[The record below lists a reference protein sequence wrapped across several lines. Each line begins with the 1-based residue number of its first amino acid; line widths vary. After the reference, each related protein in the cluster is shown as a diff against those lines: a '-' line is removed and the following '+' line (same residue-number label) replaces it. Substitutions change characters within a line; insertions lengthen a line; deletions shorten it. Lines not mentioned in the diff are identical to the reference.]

1 MAKGCFLLFILGWET
16 FVWRSYAEQKSNDLF
31 HEAIALRRVAELIQG
46 SNLVIHESLSF
57 FGKKWICH
65 DLSIWIRTYLEA
77 TTKQWYLYDHG
88 NRGYHYRKIYWDLGL
103 QEKTVI
109 KGCIGQWTYQSLVS
123 TCSFDA
129 EIKKSDHHI
138 ISPNDMFQDFV
149 ITIGF
154 CQTKH
159 ILRHINKPDRHIISP
174 NLMIPFS
181 IFSYLPS
188 IFYVTFAQNSDDSYP
203 NSPPATKLPWQKSVD
218 FLASRVWLPDSI

>member
-1 MAKGCFLLFILGWET
+1 MSSLWRKVVFVVHPGLRDFCVAKLCRTKIQWLVSWSHSVATCCRI
-16 FVWRSYAEQKSNDLF
+16 NP
-31 HEAIALRRVAELIQG
+31 RVQFG
-46 SNLVIHESLSF
+46 NPWVIEF
-57 FGKKWICH
+57 FWKKWICH

-88 NRGYHYRKIYWDLGL
+88 NRGYHYRKIYWNLGL

-154 CQTKH
+154 CQTKTY
-159 ILRHINKPDRHIISP
+159 
-174 NLMIPFS
+174 FET
-181 IFSYLPS
+181 Y
-188 IFYVTFAQNSDDSYP
+188 Q
-203 NSPPATKLPWQKSVD
+203 
-218 FLASRVWLPDSI
+218 

>member
-88 NRGYHYRKIYWDLGL
+88 NRGYHYRKIYWNLGL

-129 EIKKSDHHI
+129 EIKKIDGC
-138 ISPNDMFQDFV
+138 ISLYIYISLSTIKSMFVRQ
-149 ITIGF
+149 
-154 CQTKH
+154 
-159 ILRHINKPDRHIISP
+159 KPHVPLISTCDVP
-174 NLMIPFS
+174 R
-181 IFSYLPS
+181 
-188 IFYVTFAQNSDDSYP
+188 
-203 NSPPATKLPWQKSVD
+203 PWQGKNPSCCSLLKKGD
-218 FLASRVWLPDSI
+218 ASSRAAANPSAAACGTKENKIKK